1 MRRSRP
7 YLAAAAAFIATLL
20 ALPAGAAFHFFTI
33 NEAYSNASGTLQYVE
48 LTALAGGQQFT
59 QGHTLVS
66 SAPGQPTRTFNV
78 GANLP
83 GDTSGR
89 KMLFGTAG
97 MQGAF
102 GVTPDYIIPDGFLH
116 TIAGTINWGEGS
128 DVWNHPAIPTD
139 GVNALDRGGSFQ
151 TATPQNFAGVTGTV
165 PTPTQTF
172 QALWWASPAGSE
184 SGWGVNIAHQG
195 NTLFATWFTYDTNGD
210 GMWLVMDNGVRQANG
225 SFTGTL
231 YRTTGNSFSTVP
243 FNGSTVA
250 VTAVGNATF
259 TFSSATTGTFAYTVN
274 NVSQTKN
281 IVRQEFSAPV
291 PSCTPGGTAGAT
303 PNYQDLWWKSPA
315 GSENG
320 WGINL
325 IHQGDTIFATWFTY
339 GADQRG
345 MWLVMDNLVRGTGQT
360 FTGPIYRTRG
370 NPFNSVPWVGTTIAV
385 TQVGTVTL
393 AFTDANNGTFTY
405 TVDGVTQSRAI
416 TRQVFSSPASVCKV
430 N

>member
-1 MRRSRP
+1 MRRSHP
-7 YLAAAAAFIATLL
+7 FLAVLTALL
-20 ALPAGAAFHFFTI
+20 ALVVALPASAAFHLFTI

-66 SAPGQPTRTFNV
+66 SASGQPTRLFTLP
-78 GANLP
+78 ANLP

-97 MQGAF
+97 IQAAF
-102 GVTPDYIIPDGFLH
+102 GVMPDYIIPDGFLH
-116 TIAGTINWGEGS
+116 TTAGTINWGEGADS
-128 DVWNHPAIPTD
+128 WSHGAIPTD
-139 GVNALDRGGSFQ
+139 GVNALDRGGTNQ
-151 TATPQNFAGVTGTV
+151 TATPQNFAGVTGVV
-165 PTPTQTF
+165 PAPTQTF

-195 NTLFATWFTYDTNGD
+195 NILFVTWFTYDTNGD
-210 GMWLVMDNGVRQANG
+210 GMWLVMDNAARQSNG
-225 SFTGTL
+225 SYTGAL

-243 FNGSTVA
+243 FNGATVA
-250 VTAVGNATF
+250 VVQVGTATF
-259 TFSSATTGTFAYTVN
+259 TFSSATAGTFTYTVN
-274 NVSQTKN
+274 GVTQTKN
-281 IVRQEFSAPV
+281 IVRQEFAAPV
-291 PSCTPGGTAGAT
+291 PTCNAGGVAGAT
-303 PNYQDLWWKSPA
+303 LNFQDLWWKAPA

-345 MWLVMDNLVRGTGQT
+345 MWLVMDNMVRGNGQT
-360 FTGPIYRTRG
+360 FTGAIYRTRG
-370 NPFNSVPWVGTTIAV
+370 NAFSSVPWNVNSITA
-385 TQVGTVTL
+385 TQVGTATL

-416 TRQVFSSPASVCKV
+416 TRQVFSTPASVCRV